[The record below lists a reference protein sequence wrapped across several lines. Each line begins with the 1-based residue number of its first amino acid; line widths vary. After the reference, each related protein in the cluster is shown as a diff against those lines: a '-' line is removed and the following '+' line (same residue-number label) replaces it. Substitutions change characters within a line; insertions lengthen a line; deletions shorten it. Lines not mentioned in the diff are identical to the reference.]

1 MMADPDLVLLH
12 PPSVYDFRRRFA
24 MYGPISDVIPST
36 PIFEMYPLG
45 YVSLVS
51 YLEEHGYHAR
61 IINLAVKMLKDPK
74 LDVERLIEKLNPKA
88 FGIDLH
94 WLVHAA
100 GALDVAALLKRIHPD
115 TPIILGGLSATYYH
129 REIIGDYPQVDY
141 VLRGDSTEEPLLRLM
156 EHIERGSEPVDV
168 ENLTWRDKD
177 GGKHVNP
184 LTYVPESLDELTL
197 DYGAMVR
204 LVLRHRD
211 LESHLPYENFMDYPF
226 TALLTCK
233 GCLYNCVTCGGSR
246 YAFKNFFNRPKPAF
260 KSPERLVE
268 EMAVI
273 SEYFHS
279 PIFLLGDLRQGGR
292 KYAEEVLEGIRREG
306 IDNTITLELF
316 TPAPRWYLDKMARCC
331 GSFTLEISPES
342 HDDEIRRRQGRPY
355 STGEMERCIR
365 NALKLGCERF
375 DVFFMIGLPGQ
386 SYESALKSVEY
397 SRSLLKRLGDGR
409 IHPFIAPLSPFLDP
423 GSLAFENPDEYG
435 YRRLYTTLTEHREAL
450 YQPCWKL
457 FLNYETRWMR
467 RDEIAEATYEAMLR
481 MNRVKRNF
489 GLVEEERAERVEE
502 GLKLARWVMHR
513 IDEINARVSDPEER
527 EKRYEELREEVERAR
542 RWTWEGKR
550 ELRVTERAG
559 IRLKGVLKHLLGL
572 ARRLRGE

>member
-1 MMADPDLVLLH
+1 MADPDLVLLH

-36 PIFEMYPLG
+36 PVFEMYPLG
-45 YVSLVS
+45 FVSLVA
-51 YLEEHGYHAR
+51 YLEERGYHAR
-61 IINLAVKMLKDPK
+61 IINLAVKMLRDPEF
-74 LDVERLIEKLNPKA
+74 DVERLIEGLNPLA

-100 GALDVAALLKRIHPD
+100 GALDVAALIKRLHPE
-115 TPIILGGLSATYYH
+115 TPVILGGLSATYYH
-129 REIIGDYPQVDY
+129 TEILEECPQVDY
-141 VLRGDSTEEPLLRLM
+141 VLRGDSTEEPLLRLL
-156 EHIERGSEPVDV
+156 EHVERGREPEDV
-168 ENLTWRDKD
+168 ENLTWRGGD
-177 GGKHVNP
+177 GRRRVNP
-184 LTYVPESLDELTL
+184 LTYVPMSLDELTL

-211 LESHLPYENFMDYPF
+211 LEGSLPYEGFMDYPF

-233 GCLYNCVTCGGSR
+233 GCMYNCLTCGGSR
-246 YAFKNFFNRPKPAF
+246 YAFRCFFNRPRPAF

-268 EMAVI
+268 EMAVVA
-273 SEYFHS
+273 EYFHS

-292 KYAEEVLEGIRREG
+292 RYAEAVLEGIRREG

-316 TPAPRWYLDKMARCC
+316 TPASREYLRRMAECC

-355 STGEMERCIR
+355 TTGEMERCIGE
-365 NALKLGCERF
+365 ALRLGCERF

-386 SYESALKSVEY
+386 GYDSALGSVEY
-397 SRSLLKRLGDGR
+397 SRRLLERLGDGR

-423 GSLAFENPDEYG
+423 GSLAFERPARYG
-435 YRRLYTTLTEHREAL
+435 YRRLYTTLSEHREAL

-457 FLNYETRWMR
+457 FLNYETGWMG

-481 MNRVKRNF
+481 MNQLKRDF
-489 GLVEEERAERVEE
+489 GLVEAERAERVEE

-513 IDEINARVSDPEER
+513 IDEINAEVTDPGER
-527 EKRYEELREEVERAR
+527 ARRYEELRGEVERAR

-559 IRLKGVLKHLLGL
+559 IRLRGVLKHLLGL
-572 ARRLRGE
+572 ARRL